1 MSVPLK
7 PDVADSV
14 EAARRARAR
23 RGSRRLFAGV
33 LAAVAV
39 VAAIEFVAVTRS
51 RPGGPPQLP
60 AVPASAPVPK
70 PVAPTDSSA
79 DAVPA
84 PSPAAP
90 PVQAAA
96 PPAQANAEPAAAPVA
111 AAAAAAPFGFV
122 DTPAADTL
130 VAGPLT
136 FTGWALARDGV
147 RAVELRMPGATI
159 PATTGLARPDVA
171 QAKPGY
177 PGTATAG
184 FEARIDLA
192 TLAATPAA
200 DRRALSIVAIANNG
214 VETVLARKD
223 LVDPAAFTRWTG
235 AAATATRGEP
245 PFRVLPALSGIGIGD
260 ARGLDTRYQPY
271 VSATVGVGLR
281 VPILY
286 LRTTR
291 GPLHDYAFDPDW
303 DIERRCGAR
312 RIADDSLSGTL
323 AHATAKRLPLLVT
336 LNGGVW
342 ADAACD
348 VPAWDINDRLEQ
360 DPANCQWNEKNAVMA
375 DDALSHLPGSQA
387 APELGRSL
395 TFNVYARDVRRYKQR
410 NLQQAGRALA
420 AFARAHPEL
429 FVGVNLDP
437 DSYLNPFF
445 EEKQWYDYNPG
456 TLRQFRHWLAGS
468 GPYAGRP
475 DAPGVPDLSRYRRA
489 RPLSLAE
496 VSALSGRPFAHWSDV
511 DPPRAF
517 PRTSQDGRPAFVD
530 DPWTREWE
538 LFRRHLVHL
547 HYDELA
553 RWLVDA
559 GIPRGRIWSS
569 QGFMAPHATAQPFA
583 VRLDSPSKNYDT
595 GGMSVE
601 GAKPRDGHLGAI
613 LYGPAAVNDIRM
625 EGPLSLFGTL
635 RHVDPRWA
643 AVEYNPAD
651 LRQPDRLPGYADAY
665 RGFSALWN
673 YGAVFVS
680 PMAWNGSNGLFAGQ
694 PGFVP
699 YTAWLNTPFE
709 EAAKDFMLAR
719 AGLSPRARLW
729 TFGAP
734 AHADADGWVSEVGTL
749 AATPG
754 RLVLTA
760 QDGRVVL
767 RSPRELA
774 LTARGADRL
783 VLGFAP
789 TASSS
794 VDAAG
799 VAGATMRKDSGTGP
813 AAAARQPDLPLRL
826 RIEARAGEAGPW
838 LRVADVADASKVAR
852 APAGLVVPLALPDS
866 PTGTVF
872 DQLRVELEF
881 APGTPA
887 ALARIALL
895 PPRR

>member
-1 MSVPLK
+1 M
-7 PDVADSV
+7 
-14 EAARRARAR
+14 
-23 RGSRRLFAGV
+23 
-33 LAAVAV
+33 
-39 VAAIEFVAVTRS
+39 AVTRS
-51 RPGGPPQLP
+51 RPGGPPEGRP
-60 AVPASAPVPK
+60 AAPSVPASAPA
-70 PVAPTDSSA
+70 APTGSPTGPSA
-79 DAVPA
+79 A
-84 PSPAAP
+84 PTPAAP
-90 PVQAAA
+90 AAAPASPQPQPPRAPAPPGQAAA
-96 PPAQANAEPAAAPVA
+96 PSAD
-111 AAAAAAPFGFV
+111 AAAAAPFGFV
-122 DTPAADTL
+122 DSPEGETL
-130 VAGPLT
+130 AAGPLT
-136 FTGWALARDGV
+136 VTGWALARDGV
-147 RAVELRMPGATI
+147 RAVELRMPGITVA
-159 PATTGLARPDVA
+159 AKMGVARPDVA

-177 PGTATAG
+177 PGNPGAG

-192 TLAATPAA
+192 ALAAAPAA
-200 DRRALSIVAIANNG
+200 DRRPLSIVAIGNNG
-214 VETVLARKD
+214 VETELARKD
-223 LVDPAAFTRWTG
+223 LIDPAAFARWTG
-235 AAATATRGEP
+235 AAATPARGEP

-260 ARGLDTRYQPY
+260 ARGLETRYRSY
-271 VSATVGVGLR
+271 VSPTVGVGLR

-291 GPLHDYAFDPDW
+291 GAAADFAFDPDW

-312 RIADDSLSGTL
+312 RIADDSLSGTI
-323 AHATAKRLPLLVT
+323 AHAKAKRLPLLVT
-336 LNGGVW
+336 LNGGIW

-360 DPANCQWNEKNAVMA
+360 DPANCQWNEQNAVMA

-410 NLQQAGRALA
+410 NLQQAARLLA
-420 AFARAHPEL
+420 GFARAHPDL

-475 DAPGVPDLSRYRRA
+475 DAPGVPDLSGYRRA

-496 VSALSGRPFAHWSDV
+496 VSALSGRSFARWNDV
-511 DPPRAF
+511 DPPRVF
-517 PRTSQDGRPAFVD
+517 PRAPRDGRPAFAD

-559 GIPRGRIWSS
+559 GIPRDRIWSS

-595 GGMSVE
+595 GGMTVE

-613 LYGPAAVNDIRM
+613 LYGPAAANDIRM
-625 EGPLSLFGTL
+625 EGPLSLFATL
-635 RHVDPRWA
+635 RAVDPRWA

-651 LRQPDRLPGYADAY
+651 LRQPDKLPGYASGH
-665 RGFSALWN
+665 RGLSALWN
-673 YGAVFVS
+673 HGAAFVS

-699 YTAWLNTPFE
+699 YTSWLNTPFE

-729 TFGAP
+729 TFGAA
-734 AHADADGWVSEVGTL
+734 AHADADGWQAEVGAL
-749 AATPG
+749 AARPG
-754 RLVLTA
+754 QLALTA
-760 QDGRVVL
+760 TDGRVVL
-767 RSPRELA
+767 RSPHELA
-774 LTARGADRL
+774 LTARGFDRL
-783 VLGFAP
+783 VLGFVTAASPAGSASGAP
-789 TASSS
+789 TADAPLPPRRGSAG
-794 VDAAG
+794 DAAG
-799 VAGATMRKDSGTGP
+799 TP
-813 AAAARQPDLPLRL
+813 LPPHFPLRL
-826 RIEARAGEAGPW
+826 RVDARAGETSPW
-838 LRVADVADASKVAR
+838 QRVADVADASKLAR
-852 APAGLVVPLALPDS
+852 APAGLVVPLTLPATPRGVAVDR
-866 PTGTVF
+866 
-872 DQLRVELEF
+872 LRIELEF
-881 APGTPA
+881 ADGAPA
-887 ALARIALL
+887 PLSRIALL
-895 PPRR
+895 PPGR